1 MKKVSSIQFFDDIDL
16 HLKFDFVELMNFVF
30 RKTLVTKNDTED
42 SIVKNRFF
50 DKNGILKMD
59 LLEESVE
66 SYVNQKIKDK
76 YGLEYSLE
84 FMDDTMNISW
94 DIDVKAIK
102 KNHIE
107 KWWDEEKN
115 SKS

>member
-50 DKNGILKMD
+50 DKNGILKINKTTN
-59 LLEESVE
+59 S
-66 SYVNQKIKDK
+66 II
-76 YGLEYSLE
+76 
-84 FMDDTMNISW
+84 NIL
-94 DIDVKAIK
+94 
-102 KNHIE
+102 H
-107 KWWDEEKN
+107 N
-115 SKS
+115 SKKESHQLN